1 MTRSLVIRAAAE
13 AEMAEAFDWYEA
25 RVPGLGSDF
34 LLSVDAALN
43 AIARNPRQYAVI
55 HKNIRRALTRRFPYE
70 VFFIAEKTHIVILAV
85 FHASRN
91 PRDWQEKT

>member
-1 MTRSLVIRAAAE
+1 MTRLLFIRPEAE

-34 LLSVDAALN
+34 LSCLDVIFHSLAQT
-43 AIARNPRQYAVI
+43 PQQYPLV
-55 HKNIRRALTRRFPYE
+55 HRTVRRALTHRFPYE
-70 VFFIAEKTHIVILAV
+70 VFFVIEDGRIVVLSV

-91 PRDWQEKT
+91 PKSWQTRI